1 MNTLKKNYIYNLAY
15 QVLAIIVPIVTTP
28 YVSRSLGA
36 NGIGEFSYTNSIV
49 LYFSIFALTGTAS
62 FGQKAIAKT
71 QSDIRSRSVLFWE
84 IFLFRLICTV
94 FVCAIYIVFFIF
106 FMPQYR
112 LLYVINLLTVFSWI
126 VDISWFFQG
135 IEDFKTI
142 VIRNCIVKIIGTVL
156 IFVFI
161 HQPSDLWKY
170 TLIYVATNL
179 LGNLS
184 MWLHFKKA
192 IIKVPFDEIKVAS
205 QFHPIIELFLP
216 VVAVQIYALLN
227 KTMLG
232 TLFNATEVG
241 FYTQAERIIQLLQTV
256 IASITT
262 ILLPRFASLYQES
275 NWKQIDIYSKKTIDY
290 IFCLSL
296 PIISGCICIAD
307 LFVPLFFGPGYQPVA
322 SIMCVQCILLT
333 IVSLGQFLGT
343 YLIAVDRQRQYTI
356 AVTVT
361 MLCNVVLNLALIKP
375 FGALGASIATVCSEL
390 IATTLQF
397 WFLRYNLNYKYV
409 LKSFIRYL
417 IPSVIMF
424 IAIYILRA
432 INFEIN
438 AFSMLILCLFVG
450 LFVYTIYLLLT
461 KDAFIFSLLKHKK

>member
-15 QVLAIIVPIVTTP
+15 QVLAIIVPIITTP

-62 FGQKAIAKT
+62 FGQKSIAKA
-71 QSDIRSRSVLFWE
+71 QSDIHSRSILFWE
-84 IFLFRLICTV
+84 VFLFRLICTV
-94 FVCAIYIVFFIF
+94 FVCVVYIVFFVF

-112 LLYVINLLTVFSWI
+112 LLYAINLLTVFSWI

-142 VIRNCIVKIIGTVL
+142 VIRNCIVKIIGTIL

-161 HQPSDLWKY
+161 HQPSDVWKY

-184 MWLHFKKA
+184 MWLHFKKSV
-192 IIKVPFDEIKVAS
+192 IKVSLDEIEVAS
-205 QFHPIIELFLP
+205 QFRPIIELFLP
-216 VVAVQIYALLN
+216 VVAVQVYALLN

-241 FYTQAERIIQLLQTV
+241 FYTQAERIIQLLQTIV
-256 IASITT
+256 ASITT

-290 IFCLSL
+290 IFCLSV
-296 PIISGCICIAD
+296 PMISGCMCIAD
-307 LFVPLFFGPGYQPVA
+307 LFVPLFFGPGYQPVT
-322 SIMCVQCILLT
+322 SIMCVQCMLLT

-361 MLCNVVLNLALIKP
+361 MLCNVVLNLILIKP

-390 IATTLQF
+390 VATALQF
-397 WFLRYNLNYKYV
+397 WFLRYSLNCKYV
-409 LKSFIRYL
+409 FKSFIHSKCYYVCYDTNIAYRKFWNWNSFYAHFVS
-417 IPSVIMF
+417 IYRF
-424 IAIYILRA
+424 IRICI
-432 INFEIN
+432 
-438 AFSMLILCLFVG
+438 LFVVG
-450 LFVYTIYLLLT
+450 
-461 KDAFIFSLLKHKK
+461 